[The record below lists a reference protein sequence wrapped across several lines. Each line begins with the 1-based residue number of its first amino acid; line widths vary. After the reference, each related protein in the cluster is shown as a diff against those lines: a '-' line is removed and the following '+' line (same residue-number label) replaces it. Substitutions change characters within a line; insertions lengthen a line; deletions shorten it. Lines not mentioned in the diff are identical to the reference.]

1 MQGTLARQ
9 QGKIAQYGYY
19 AKAGES
25 LLNLSGYK
33 PPKFGGGTKPT

>member
-1 MQGTLARQ
+1 MSGVLARQ

-25 LLNLSGYK
+25 LMSFYPTG
-33 PPKFGGGTKPT
+33 GSSTGGTKPK

>member
-1 MQGTLARQ
+1 MMQGALARQ

-25 LLNLSGYK
+25 LLKMS
-33 PPKFGGGTKPT
+33 TI